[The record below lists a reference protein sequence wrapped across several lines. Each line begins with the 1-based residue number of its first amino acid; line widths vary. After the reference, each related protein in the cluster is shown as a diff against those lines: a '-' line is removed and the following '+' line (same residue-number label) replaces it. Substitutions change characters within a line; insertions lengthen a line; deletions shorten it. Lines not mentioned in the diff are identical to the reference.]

1 MVFRSV
7 WHLASLSTP
16 HFSKQTHIWLWEHLV
31 YYSHFSAGC
40 LLFVLEI
47 LQNIIRGLQCNS
59 C

>member
-16 HFSKQTHIWLWEHLV
+16 LFSKQTHIWLWEHLV

-47 LQNIIRGLQCNS
+47 LQNIIRGL
-59 C
+59 